1 MARRKRHE
9 FMDWTDFR
17 IIELLDANSRI
28 SNTEIARNLGIS
40 EGTVRK
46 RIENLVNS
54 GLIEKF
60 TIEFGV
66 KRGMKAFV
74 LIRHL
79 PQKNPKE
86 IVKTI
91 KAIPEVRS
99 CFQTTG
105 KWDIIARVFTDSS
118 EGFNKVIDKIRS
130 FPWIL
135 ETESLVVLDID

>member
-1 MARRKRHE
+1 M
-9 FMDWTDFR
+9 MDQIDFG

-28 SNTEIARNLGIS
+28 SNTEIARKVGVS

-46 RIENLVNS
+46 RIEGLIDS

-66 KRGMKAFV
+66 KRGLKAFV
-74 LIRHL
+74 LLKYL
-79 PQKNPKE
+79 PQKNTKE
-86 IVKTI
+86 IVEAI

-105 KWDIIARVFTDSS
+105 EWDMIVRVFTDSS
-118 EGFNKVIDKIRS
+118 KEFNNVVDKIRK
-130 FPWIL
+130 FPWII
-135 ETESLVVLDID
+135 ETKSLVVLDID